1 MQRLELQELVG
12 VFCAVNKV
20 DYASRSIKETTIPP
34 KWQTVTQPS
43 QNLLLPLP
51 TVPYTLSPAYSPDP
65 GFSISTLLSCL
76 FFGAICQAIR
86 FAWSLFGRGIL
97 SRTNRSLRGNL
108 SMFVIIQVL
117 SRSPPHLL
125 RQFINASNNGLQY
138 IVSREAVA
146 LATSTIARERRA
158 TA

>member
-1 MQRLELQELVG
+1 MWMQRLELQELVG

-125 RQFINASNNGLQY
+125 HQILVTHRGTQMFILIRPSDTLFLPG
-138 IVSREAVA
+138 RRWR
-146 LATSTIARERRA
+146 LA
-158 TA
+158 